1 MELSVVVKEM
11 ANRVLQNLTKNG
23 FPEKSVSFPLET
35 LYDLAHA
42 KGFHFNKVRDF
53 LNQEGVSSEIV
64 GSKIVFSIL
73 KAPHEDLLKDP
84 KFAESLKDPNFLD
97 SAMSFL
103 SNMDPEKIK
112 SLGNVI
118 PGISPEK
125 MADVLNLLKTMTPE
139 QKRSYL
145 ETAKKFMGNKDK

>member
-1 MELSVVVKEM
+1 MEVNVVVKEM
-11 ANRVLQNLTKNG
+11 ANRVLQNLAKNG

-53 LNQEGVSSEIV
+53 LNLEGVGSEIV
-64 GSKIVFSIL
+64 GSKIVVSQL
-73 KAPHEDLLKDP
+73 KSTPEDMLKDP
-84 KFAESLKDPNFLD
+84 KFTESLKDPNFLD
-97 SAMSFL
+97 SAMNFL
-103 SNMDPEKIK
+103 SNMDSEKLK

-118 PGISPEK
+118 PGISPDK
-125 MADVLNLLKTMTPE
+125 MAGVLNLLKTMSPE

-145 ETAKKFMGNKDK
+145 ETARKLMGSKGK